1 MAKSITTKLTDSNA
15 EVSKG
20 GRAQDYW
27 KFKPL
32 KRDVRYSTDKANDTV
47 DQFGVIKKYSLK
59 GFEYGNWVNNN
70 DRNDRLTATDESLS
84 DLAKIVGSK
93 NIGFD
98 GTLGIAFGA
107 RGHSGAAAHFEPS
120 TFMIN
125 LTREN
130 GFGALAHE
138 YGHAL
143 DYFFGMY
150 VDQNPQ
156 FTSLVGGR
164 TTRMYLEVPGAGTLR
179 RMANDVVNNATI
191 ESGKEKGKYKKSQS
205 YQNWLK
211 AEPDSEY
218 WFRRN
223 EIFARTFE
231 QWIRSKLTK
240 KGIKNTFL
248 ASRKYES
255 EMYLTAADFKRVSP
269 FMDKLVKEMG
279 QFMNNK
285 KKSVKINRAKSKM
298 AAK

>member
-1 MAKSITTKLTDSNA
+1 MKSIDKKLVDSSA

-20 GRAQDYW
+20 GRAQNYW
-27 KFKPL
+27 MGVHVARSKYYDSDK
-32 KRDVRYSTDKANDTV
+32 STDTV
-47 DQFGVIKKYSLK
+47 DQFAVIKKYSLK

-70 DRNDRLTATDESLS
+70 DRNDRLTATNESFA
-84 DLAKIVGSK
+84 DMANIIGSK

-107 RGHSGAAAHFEPS
+107 RGHSKFAAHFEPS

-125 LTREN
+125 LTKEN

-150 VDQNPQ
+150 VDQNSKDS
-156 FTSLVGGR
+156 SLVGGD
-164 TTRMYLEVPGAGTLR
+164 TTRAYLDTTGLGTLR
-179 RMANDVVNNATI
+179 KMANEVVNNAT
-191 ESGKEKGKYKKSQS
+191 KDKGSSSKS
-205 YQNWLK
+205 YQNWEK
-211 AEPDSEY
+211 AEDGEY

-231 QWIRSKLTK
+231 QWVRSKLHK

-248 ASRKYES
+248 AAKKYES
-255 EMYLTAADFKRVSP
+255 TMYLTLPDFNRVSP
-269 FMDKLVKEMG
+269 YMDKLIKEMG
-279 QFMNNK
+279 AFMNNK
-285 KKSVKINRAKSKM
+285 KKSIGFKINTAVKT
-298 AAK
+298 AARK

>member
-1 MAKSITTKLTDSNA
+1 MTKPITTKLTDSNA

-27 KFKPL
+27 IGKPL
-32 KRDVRYSTDKANDTV
+32 KRDVRYVTDKPDNTV
-47 DQFGVIKKYSLK
+47 DQFGIIKKYSLK

-70 DRNDRLTATDESLS
+70 DRNDRLTATDESLA
-84 DLAKIVGSK
+84 DLAKIIGSK

-107 RGHSGAAAHFEPS
+107 RGHSKAAAHFEPS

-125 LTREN
+125 LTKEN

-150 VDQNPQ
+150 VDQNPEY
-156 FTSLVGGR
+156 TSLVGGR
-164 TTRMYLEVPGAGTLR
+164 TTRMQLQVPGAGTLR
-179 RMANDVVNNATI
+179 KMANDVVNNTTVD
-191 ESGKEKGKYKKSQS
+191 KDKKSQS
-205 YQNWLK
+205 YKNWQI

-231 QWIRSKLTK
+231 QWIRSKLIK

-255 EMYLTAADFKRVSP
+255 AMYLTASDFKRVSP
-269 FMDKLVKEMG
+269 YMDKLIKEMG
-279 QFMNNK
+279 QFMNDK
-285 KKSVKINRAKSKM
+285 KKSISIKRVKHKI
-298 AAK
+298 AARK